1 MNFIFLAMAENS
13 KVLLEDAFRNKL
25 INFIPYIELEGLTKA
40 DVGNFGS
47 ISIAYWPKLR
57 KNVAVKRLFV
67 SEHDTASRN
76 FVHEL
81 QIQKHVEYHDNII
94 RILGVSQDPSNKDH
108 LLVLQYAKDGNLKD
122 YLARNHLTLSW
133 NDKYKIACGIADGL
147 HCLHDENIVH
157 RDLHSKNILI
167 DHGEPKIADFG
178 ISKSLNTGTDLVNG
192 VFGMIPYIEPKRLEN
207 PNYRH
212 EKASDIYSLGVVLWE
227 ISSGQ
232 RPFRNSSYDAALAI
246 SIINGLRE
254 TPIAGTPQEYISL
267 YQKCWYSNPQIRP
280 SIVTVFQS
288 LQSLGGVIK
297 KSMQEIEVTLPTIDT
312 VSPNPIQPTT
322 PQNINTYIELNHS
335 VIPDRIDVSAEYV
348 DDKVLINTQSSQ
360 MSKMMQPTSQMYTK
374 PPIEVIHTS
383 TSKTDTSTTSEFPCN
398 QVINNQNL
406 QSPSFVK
413 ISISSRPSHNNILKL
428 VVVGNGAVGKT
439 ALIDTFRNDCFRFP
453 TNYVLAFQTFYVDVE
468 IDGQFADLTLWD
480 TPGQV
485 NYARLRELS
494 YTDAHVCLILFAID
508 YPDSLD
514 SVEGWMDELNG
525 NFQQSELPPVLLI
538 GTKVDLR
545 HDISAIEELKKIHQ
559 TPVTYEEGLR
569 VANQINAVKYLECS
583 SKAYEGVNEVFEQAT
598 RAALAFSRIQKKRFD
613 IKLSVHCI
621 QTMLRYSLLVL

>member
-297 KSMQEIEVTLPTIDT
+297 KSMQEIE
-312 VSPNPIQPTT
+312 
-322 PQNINTYIELNHS
+322 ELNHS
-335 VIPDRIDVSAEYV
+335 VQYDLVIPDRIDVSAEYV

-383 TSKTDTSTTSEFPCN
+383 TLKTDTSTTSEFPCN

-468 IDGQFADLTLWD
+468 IDGQFVDLTLRD

-538 GTKVDLR
+538 GTKADLR

-559 TPVTYEEGLR
+559 TLVTYEEGLR

-583 SKAYEGVNEVFEQAT
+583 SKAYEGINEVFEQAT
-598 RAALAFSRIQKKRFD
+598 RAALAFSRIQKKRRRRG
-613 IKLSVHCI
+613 KCI
-621 QTMLRYSLLVL
+621 IL

>member
-1 MNFIFLAMAENS
+1 MAENS

-157 RDLHSKNILI
+157 RDL
-167 DHGEPKIADFG
+167 
-178 ISKSLNTGTDLVNG
+178 
-192 VFGMIPYIEPKRLEN
+192 
-207 PNYRH
+207 
-212 EKASDIYSLGVVLWE
+212 
-227 ISSGQ
+227 
-232 RPFRNSSYDAALAI
+232 
-246 SIINGLRE
+246 
-254 TPIAGTPQEYISL
+254 
-267 YQKCWYSNPQIRP
+267 IRP

-322 PQNINTYIELNHS
+322 QQNINTYIELNHS
-335 VIPDRIDVSAEYV
+335 VQYDLVIPDRIDVSAEYV

-383 TSKTDTSTTSEFPCN
+383 TLKTDTSTTSEFPCN

-468 IDGQFADLTLWD
+468 IDGQFVDLTLRD

-494 YTDAHVCLILFAID
+494 YTDAHVCLIF
-508 YPDSLD
+508 
-514 SVEGWMDELNG
+514 
-525 NFQQSELPPVLLI
+525 ELPPVLLI
-538 GTKVDLR
+538 GTKADLR

-559 TPVTYEEGLR
+559 TLVTYEEGLR

-583 SKAYEGVNEVFEQAT
+583 SKAYEGINEVFEQAT
-598 RAALAFSRIQKKRFD
+598 RAALAFSRIQKK
-613 IKLSVHCI
+613 
-621 QTMLRYSLLVL
+621 

>member
-322 PQNINTYIELNHS
+322 QQNINTYIELNHS
-335 VIPDRIDVSAEYV
+335 VQYDLVIPDRIDVSAEYV

-383 TSKTDTSTTSEFPCN
+383 TLKTDTSTTSEFPCN

-468 IDGQFADLTLWD
+468 IDGQFVDLTLRD

-538 GTKVDLR
+538 GTKADLR

-559 TPVTYEEGLR
+559 TLVTYEEGLR

-583 SKAYEGVNEVFEQAT
+583 SKAYEGINEVFEQAT
-598 RAALAFSRIQKKRFD
+598 RAALAFSRIQKKRRRRG
-613 IKLSVHCI
+613 KCI
-621 QTMLRYSLLVL
+621 IL

>member
-133 NDKYKIACGIADGL
+133 ND
-147 HCLHDENIVH
+147 N
-157 RDLHSKNILI
+157 
-167 DHGEPKIADFG
+167 
-178 ISKSLNTGTDLVNG
+178 
-192 VFGMIPYIEPKRLEN
+192 
-207 PNYRH
+207 
-212 EKASDIYSLGVVLWE
+212 
-227 ISSGQ
+227 
-232 RPFRNSSYDAALAI
+232 
-246 SIINGLRE
+246 
-254 TPIAGTPQEYISL
+254 
-267 YQKCWYSNPQIRP
+267 NPQIRP

-613 IKLSVHCI
+613 IKLSDAI
-621 QTMLRYSLLVL
+621 KE

>member
-1 MNFIFLAMAENS
+1 MAENS

-157 RDLHSKNILI
+157 RDLVMTHKFHTIISY
-167 DHGEPKIADFG
+167 DFISITN
-178 ISKSLNTGTDLVNG
+178 ISK
-192 VFGMIPYIEPKRLEN
+192 
-207 PNYRH
+207 
-212 EKASDIYSLGVVLWE
+212 
-227 ISSGQ
+227 
-232 RPFRNSSYDAALAI
+232 
-246 SIINGLRE
+246 
-254 TPIAGTPQEYISL
+254 
-267 YQKCWYSNPQIRP
+267 IRP

-322 PQNINTYIELNHS
+322 QQNINTYIELNHS
-335 VIPDRIDVSAEYV
+335 VQYDLVIPDRIDVSAEYV

-383 TSKTDTSTTSEFPCN
+383 TLKTDTSTTSEFPCN

-468 IDGQFADLTLWD
+468 IDGQFVDLTLWD

-583 SKAYEGVNEVFEQAT
+583 SKAYEGINEVFEQAT
-598 RAALAFSRIQKKRFD
+598 RAALAFSRIQKKPVGTLYTNHVK
-613 IKLSVHCI
+613 I
-621 QTMLRYSLLVL
+621 LVIGLVGTSYNSHIISIVILTY